1 MSMKS
6 TPLAEWST
14 EELKKNERGLRIA
27 NIALAFCVGCMCL
40 TGGYM
45 FIKKGFSMTT
55 LMPLLFLPLLLMNYK
70 QWKKIRTEI
79 TSRQKQ

>member
-6 TPLAEWST
+6 TSLAEWSI
-14 EELKKNERGLRIA
+14 EELKKNEKGLRIA
-27 NIALAFCVGCMCL
+27 NIVLGFCIGVMCL

-45 FIKKGFSMTT
+45 FIKKGFSIGT
-55 LMPLLFLPLLLMNYK
+55 LMPLLFLPLLLINYT

-79 TSRQKQ
+79 ALRQKQ